1 MMSPEERRRLAAAF
15 ILLVLGLAA
24 SALLPAHRPLPFEL
38 CVLHRLTGLPCLTCG
53 LTRSVCLILQ
63 GRWTEGIGMHPAGP
77 MAVLLAAGSALWLG
91 MEAMAGRPLAPRLR
105 GRALR
110 LLAGAGGVISLV
122 AWVGRVG
129 EALYQR

>member
-1 MMSPEERRRLAAAF
+1 MMSPEDRRRLAAAS
-15 ILLVLGLAA
+15 ILLVVALAA
-24 SALLPAHRPLPFEL
+24 VSVLPAHRPFPFEL
-38 CVLHRLTGLPCLTCG
+38 CLLHRLTGLPCLTCG

-77 MAVLLAAGSALWLG
+77 VAILLAAGAAPWLG
-91 MEAMAGRPLAPRLR
+91 MEAMAGRPLAARLR
-105 GRALR
+105 GGALR

-122 AWVGRVG
+122 AWIGRMG